1 MNVQTSVQLED
12 ATVEK
17 ARSAFLSKAYRHRWF
32 ALFVVFP
39 VLLSVVYYGFVAS
52 DQYVSESRFVIKSPG
67 QRQSQYS
74 SLANLIQTTGLT
86 TGQEQANEVLE
97 YIHSRNALE
106 ALQKRID
113 LRAKFMSSQI
123 DWLSRFPAPWDEDAF
138 EDLFKYYGK
147 AVIARIDSET
157 GVVVLETKAFSPK
170 DAHDLNASLLT
181 LSEDLV
187 NRLNDRAQN
196 RSIAENQ
203 KRLVEAETR
212 LRNARIALRQY
223 RNSEELL
230 DPAKQATGV
239 LEVTNRLVGEQAALR
254 AQLELIER
262 MAPNNPSIPTL
273 RNRIASIG
281 NQIAAQSGRA
291 VGTQSGIASKLA
303 GYENLAVEQ
312 EFATQMLQASN
323 TALEQARIETQKQ
336 QFYLERVV
344 EPNTPDLP
352 LLPKRIRQI
361 LTIAIGS
368 ICLYFI
374 GWMLLAGI
382 REHAPED

>member
-1 MNVQTSVQLED
+1 MNIQTSVQLED

-17 ARSAFLSKAYRHRWF
+17 ARRAFLSKAYRHRWF

-39 VLLSVVYYGFVAS
+39 VLLSAVYYGIIAS

-67 QRQSQYS
+67 QRQSQFS

-157 GVVVLETKAFSPK
+157 GVIVLETKAFSPK

-203 KRLVEAETR
+203 KRLVGAETR

-291 VGTQSGIASKLA
+291 VGTPSGIASKLA

>member
-1 MNVQTSVQLED
+1 MNIQTSVPSED

-17 ARSAFLSKAYRHRWF
+17 TRSAFLSKAYRLRWF

-39 VLLSVVYYGFVAS
+39 VILSIVYYGFVAS

-106 ALQKRID
+106 ALQRRID
-113 LRAKFMSSQI
+113 FRAKFMSSQI
-123 DWLSRFPAPWDEDAF
+123 DWLSRFPAPWDENAF
-138 EDLFKYYGK
+138 EDLFKFYGK
-147 AVIARIDSET
+147 TVTARIDSET

-239 LEVTNRLVGEQAALR
+239 LEVTNRLVGEQSALR

-281 NQIAAQSGRA
+281 KQIAAQSGRA

>member
-1 MNVQTSVQLED
+1 MNIQTSVPSED
-12 ATVEK
+12 AAVEK
-17 ARSAFLSKAYRHRWF
+17 TRSAFLSKAYRHRWF

-170 DAHDLNASLLT
+170 DAHDLNASLLM

-212 LRNARIALRQY
+212 LRTARIALRQY

-368 ICLYFI
+368 VCLYFI

>member
-1 MNVQTSVQLED
+1 MNIQTSVPSED

-17 ARSAFLSKAYRHRWF
+17 TRSAFLSKAYRLRWF

-39 VLLSVVYYGFVAS
+39 VILSIVYYGFVAS

-106 ALQKRID
+106 ALQRRID
-113 LRAKFMSSQI
+113 FRAKFMSSQI
-123 DWLSRFPAPWDEDAF
+123 DWLSRFPAPWDENAF
-138 EDLFKYYGK
+138 EDLFKFYGK
-147 AVIARIDSET
+147 TVTARIDSET